1 MGVAE
6 VIFLLVQVVLG
17 TMAYESFSIPK
28 SSFED
33 IWKEMF
39 SEKSLQIKVIEQ
51 SVVPLFFLVRSVSQL
66 TFQFECCGFASV
78 KDRIYPFPGKYSNA
92 SACVDLYGYTEPC
105 LPQLQNATRQIAI
118 SLLVVIVLN
127 LILNVIHLPCFIA
140 YVKS

>member
-51 SVVPLFFLVRSVSQL
+51 SVVPLFF
-66 TFQFECCGFASV
+66 
-78 KDRIYPFPGKYSNA
+78 
-92 SACVDLYGYTEPC
+92 
-105 LPQLQNATRQIAI
+105 
-118 SLLVVIVLN
+118 
-127 LILNVIHLPCFIA
+127 
-140 YVKS
+140 